1 MKSRTLLLL
10 VALLSAG
17 CGGKAVLKTENPQ
30 AQVPAKASSNPSG
43 GPQAPTLVDIHLPVA
58 DADYQTAF
66 SQTGSSDVNRHNVES
81 FLTVAQY
88 QYNHSNMSDALK
100 TYQKILTVSNLSPLA
115 DKAQYMVG
123 QIYYEKKDYL
133 PALSAFQSV
142 EQKFPKS
149 TYKGQSRQMMEF
161 MLSYSLSLEDLKSF
175 VSNYPD
181 SPLKCSALFQLGS
194 RESQSGMQSEA
205 MEHLNEFTQQ
215 CPQHPSFSA
224 AQLLSQSLQSQQQGK
239 TWKVGVLVPKT
250 GRFKAFGDSVL
261 NGVTLAIEQANQ
273 AGGLKK
279 PMSVLVRDTMGDSMQ
294 AVKVFQDLTA
304 DDSLDALI
312 GPVVGNE
319 IEAVAPLDNQKR
331 ITLISPSISRDGMS
345 SLGPYIFSN
354 SMTNEMQGRA
364 IAKYAVEHLGYK
376 RFAMLAPD
384 DGYGETLSD
393 AFQKTVASMGATV
406 TNSETYT
413 PSVTDFQKQ
422 LIALGGQN
430 PQSSKEN
437 DLENNRRMDEL
448 KYAIGKEIGKIFLKA
463 KEVTGDSAPV
473 SAPTP
478 AVAFAPFVEALTNTT
493 CPSVAKNVND
503 DIQEFLKA
511 QTDYVIRNTDLVQQ
525 AMTRLPVEF
534 KGTTLPVSADQW
546 TEIAPDIQASLIVT
560 GRIVET
566 NPPNDWSDHPT
577 FDYIVGFDAFQLD
590 PKKNA
595 FVKIYQGYTKYNAFK
610 PTNLVRANSTYQAL
624 YLPAH
629 SVEIP
634 SLAAQIHFY
643 DLNPVL
649 LGGHLW
655 QNDTALTEGAK
666 DMEGAYFVTGFYVDS
681 QQGTVKKFVDDY
693 MKRFAKRPDL
703 LAAQAYDAARL
714 LLQATAASSSR
725 DDIHNQL
732 LNIKDFDGVSG
743 KTTFGGHGEAEKVV
757 PVLRIQGGK
766 YQQVQ

>member
-1 MKSRTLLLL
+1 
-10 VALLSAG
+10 
-17 CGGKAVLKTENPQ
+17 
-30 AQVPAKASSNPSG
+30 
-43 GPQAPTLVDIHLPVA
+43 
-58 DADYQTAF
+58 
-66 SQTGSSDVNRHNVES
+66 
-81 FLTVAQY
+81 
-88 QYNHSNMSDALK
+88 
-100 TYQKILTVSNLSPLA
+100 
-115 DKAQYMVG
+115 
-123 QIYYEKKDYL
+123 
-133 PALSAFQSV
+133 
-142 EQKFPKS
+142 
-149 TYKGQSRQMMEF
+149 
-161 MLSYSLSLEDLKSF
+161 
-175 VSNYPD
+175 
-181 SPLKCSALFQLGS
+181 
-194 RESQSGMQSEA
+194 
-205 MEHLNEFTQQ
+205 
-215 CPQHPSFSA
+215 
-224 AQLLSQSLQSQQQGK
+224 
-239 TWKVGVLVPKT
+239 VLVPRT
-250 GRFKAFGDSVL
+250 GRFKGFGDSVL
-261 NGVTLAIEQANQ
+261 NVVTLAIEQANQ
-273 AGGLKK
+273 VGGLKK
-279 PMSVLVRDTMGDSMQ
+279 PMSVMVRDTAGDPMQ

-304 DDSLDALI
+304 DDSLDAVI

-319 IEAVAPLDNQKR
+319 IDSVAPLDNQKR
-331 ITLISPSISRDGMS
+331 ITLLSPSISKDGMS
-345 SLGPYIFSN
+345 ALGPYIFSN

-384 DGYGETLSD
+384 DGYGETLAD
-393 AFQKTVASMGATV
+393 AFQKTVVSMGATV

-448 KYAIGKEIGKIFLKA
+448 KYAIGKEIGKILLKA
-463 KEVTGDSAPV
+463 KEAVTDSAPV

-478 AVAFAPFVEALTNTT
+478 AIAFAPFIEGLTNTT
-493 CPSVAKNVND
+493 CPSVVKSVND
-503 DIQEFLKA
+503 DIQGFLKA
-511 QTDYVIRNTDLVQQ
+511 QTDYVVRNTDLIQQ

-534 KGTTLPVSADQW
+534 KGTTLPVNADQW
-546 TEIAPDIQASLIVT
+546 TEIAPDMQASLVIA
-560 GRIVET
+560 GRVVET

-577 FDYIVGFDAFQLD
+577 FDFIVGFDAFQLD

-595 FVKIYQGYTKYNAFK
+595 FVKIYQGCTKYSAFK
-610 PTNLVRANSTYQAL
+610 PSNLVRTNSSYQAL

-634 SLAAQIHFY
+634 SLAAQVHFY

-655 QNDTALTEGAK
+655 QNETALAEGAK

-681 QQGTVKKFVDDY
+681 EQGTAKKFVDDY

-714 LLQATAASSSR
+714 LLQATATSSSR

-732 LNIKDFDGVSG
+732 LTIKDFDGVSG

-757 PVLRIQGGK
+757 PILRIQGGK